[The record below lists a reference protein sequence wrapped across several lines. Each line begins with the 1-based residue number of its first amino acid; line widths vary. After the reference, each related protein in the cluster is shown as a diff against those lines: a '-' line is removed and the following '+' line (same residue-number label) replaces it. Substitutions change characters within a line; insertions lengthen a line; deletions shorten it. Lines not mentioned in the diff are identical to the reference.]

1 MTTLER
7 IRHRRKLQ
15 KIRQIKKICVI
26 TFMTI
31 ILVTI
36 CTVSISGVKS
46 LAQDNNT
53 ITTYKYFTS
62 VVIEHGDT
70 LYAIADKHTE
80 GFDVDINNYISEVM
94 HINHLEDASSIQSG
108 QYLIIP
114 YYSNELK
121 VIDTL

>member
-7 IRHRRKLQ
+7 IRHRRRVQ
-15 KIRQIKKICVI
+15 RIRKIKRFCLISI
-26 TFMTI
+26 MTI
-31 ILVTI
+31 FLITACAL
-36 CTVSISGVKS
+36 SINVFKS
-46 LAQDNNT
+46 VAQDKDT
-53 ITTYKYFTS
+53 VTTYKYFTS

-70 LYAIADKHTE
+70 LYSLADEHTD
-80 GFDVDINNYISEVM
+80 GFDVDINNYIEEVI

-121 VIDTL
+121 GI

>member
-15 KIRQIKKICVI
+15 RIRKIKRFCMISVI
-26 TFMTI
+26 TIF
-31 ILVTI
+31 LVTV
-36 CTVSISGVKS
+36 CALSVNAFKSI
-46 LAQDNNT
+46 AQDNDA

-70 LYAIADKHTE
+70 LYSLANEHTE
-80 GFDVDINNYISEVM
+80 GFDVDINNYIEEVM
-94 HINHLEDASSIQSG
+94 HINHIDDASSIQSG
-108 QYLIIP
+108 QYLIVP

-121 VIDTL
+121 GI